1 MTFRSKTDWSLIL
14 KGCRREQNFSQRE
27 LAEKSGVS
35 ERTVQQYENAKLAEF
50 SITKVER
57 ILDTLGYDLDAIF
70 RNERVAPIKFV
81 SAKDIRKEDA

>member
-35 ERTVQQYENAKLAEF
+35 ERTVQQYENAKIAEF

-57 ILDTLGYDLDAIF
+57 ILDTLGFDLDAIF
-70 RNERVAPIKFV
+70 RNERVAHIKFV